1 MRAPEQFENESPEK
15 NSSGARISLD
25 TNDLSHGAGAAG
37 AVFQEY
43 EEEEINSDLP
53 EQSDTVPAFVALDTE
68 TEPFTDKHSQSKT
81 WVEFRKMGKTPI
93 TPRTARMIGLALS
106 YDGAERTSYTTKAG
120 AWAMLMP
127 EPDMVTVMHNAK
139 FDLSVLK
146 RTGLP
151 LPEKWECTLIAS
163 HLLDETGNHGLK
175 PLAKEHLGID
185 DALTFE
191 EADRKRVLNPEIFEE
206 YARNDARY
214 TFRLWPMFEREL
226 ERQGLMKVYQTEKA
240 VALVTSAMEDAG
252 LKVDVSQMEEM
263 KRDVDAETR
272 RIKSFIFEIAGCE
285 FDLNSARAVGV
296 ILYDTLDL
304 PCHNMTRGGQRS
316 VDKQTLS
323 ELRGQHPVIDGI
335 LEWREIDK
343 IARDFLTSLPAFA
356 DENGRV
362 HPEFNQLGATSGR
375 FSCSAPNVQQIPKH
389 SELGKKLRKM
399 FVAEEGSALVVGDW
413 SQMELRILAQYSQDP
428 LLLSTYTGET
438 EIDLHRLTASKMFGK
453 SEAEVTDSERAVAK
467 MINFGIAY
475 GITPVGLFTRLRPQG
490 VDVTLE
496 QCERFI
502 DDYFNAYS
510 GVQKFINDVET
521 RLKERG
527 YVKNWFGRRRR
538 LSGRTK
544 REIRQASNF
553 LIQGTGAD
561 IAKAAMVRLHAALPE
576 GARLISIVHDEFIVE
591 CRQEQAEDVRLL
603 MVETM
608 QTAPEDFV
616 VPMVVE
622 AKISANWGDAK

>member
-1 MRAPEQFENESPEK
+1 
-15 NSSGARISLD
+15 
-25 TNDLSHGAGAAG
+25 
-37 AVFQEY
+37 
-43 EEEEINSDLP
+43 
-53 EQSDTVPAFVALDTE
+53 
-68 TEPFTDKHSQSKT
+68 
-81 WVEFRKMGKTPI
+81 
-93 TPRTARMIGLALS
+93 
-106 YDGAERTSYTTKAG
+106 
-120 AWAMLMP
+120 
-127 EPDMVTVMHNAK
+127 
-139 FDLSVLK
+139 
-146 RTGLP
+146 
-151 LPEKWECTLIAS
+151 
-163 HLLDETGNHGLK
+163 
-175 PLAKEHLGID
+175 
-185 DALTFE
+185 
-191 EADRKRVLNPEIFEE
+191 
-206 YARNDARY
+206 
-214 TFRLWPMFEREL
+214 
-226 ERQGLMKVYQTEKA
+226 
-240 VALVTSAMEDAG
+240 
-252 LKVDVSQMEEM
+252 MEEM
-263 KRDVDAETR
+263 KRAVDAEIKR
-272 RIKSFIFEIAGCE
+272 VKSFIFEMAGCE

-389 SELGKKLRKM
+389 SEIGKKLRKM
-399 FVAEEGSALVVGDW
+399 FVAEEGCALVVGDW
-413 SQMELRILAQYSQDP
+413 SQMELRILAQYSKDP
-428 LLLSTYTGET
+428 LLLSAYTGET

-453 SEAEVTDSERAVAK
+453 SEAEVTDSERTVAK

-502 DDYFNAYS
+502 TDYFNAYS
-510 GVQKFINDVET
+510 GVQKFINDVEM

-608 QTAPEDFV
+608 QKAPEGFI
-616 VPMVVE
+616 VPMLVE
-622 AKISANWGDAK
+622 AKIAANWGDAK